1 MDNTESDLRNHAGP
15 YGFTRREVGIIAA
28 VIGVCLAVIGYS
40 EWRDR
45 QQPAPVWAVE
55 DIQIDGTD
63 SPPRL
68 DSASTTAQ
76 DDPKRA
82 RAFGNSERINLNS
95 ADVRE
100 LARLP
105 GIGTELARRII
116 DERSANGSFVNLT
129 DLQRVNGIGPRKAA
143 MLSGWVKFADE
154 PKPETGEDSSET
166 E

>member
-1 MDNTESDLRNHAGP
+1 MDNSESDLRNHAGP
-15 YGFTRREVGIIAA
+15 YGFTRREVGVIAG
-28 VIGVCLAVIGYS
+28 VIGICLAVIGYS

-68 DSASTTAQ
+68 DTASATTH
-76 DDPKRA
+76 DNSERS
-82 RAFGNSERINLNS
+82 RTVGNSELINVNS

-100 LARLP
+100 LSRLP
-105 GIGTELARRII
+105 GIGAELARRII

-129 DLQRVNGIGPRKAA
+129 DLQRVKGIGPRKAA

-154 PKPETGEDSSET
+154 PTPETIEDDSET